1 MGKCSWFTL
10 KAALELKYRRESE
23 EGSMSRSVAVV
34 TGASSGIGRATA
46 IRLSRDFPVVAL
58 AARRAAEIEEVAD
71 RVRANGAEPLAVAL
85 DLAAPTAVEGVVDQT
100 LAKFGRIDALLN
112 IAGAVP
118 GADLFQM
125 TDEQWNAGMELKL
138 HGARRLTLRAW
149 DALKTSKGAVVLI
162 AGNTAEVPTASA
174 AAVGVIN
181 AAIVALAKA
190 FADRGLKDGV
200 QVNSVSPG
208 PVMTGRR
215 SSMIEKWASTHNVS
229 SDEAKQKLLRQAGIS
244 RYGEPEDIADLM
256 AFLVS
261 PAARWMTG
269 TQIRIDGGEV
279 KSI

>member
-1 MGKCSWFTL
+1 
-10 KAALELKYRRESE
+10 
-23 EGSMSRSVAVV
+23 MSQSVAIV
-34 TGASSGIGRATA
+34 TGSSSGIGRATA
-46 IRLSRDFPVVAL
+46 IRLSRDFSAVVL
-58 AARRAAEIEEVAD
+58 AARNGAELGEVAD
-71 RVRANGAEPLAVAL
+71 QVRANGAEPLSIDL
-85 DLAAPTAVEGVVDQT
+85 DLTAPTAAEAVVSQT
-100 LAKFGRIDALLN
+100 LAKFGRIDTLLN

-118 GADLFQM
+118 GIDLFQM
-125 TDEQWNAGMELKL
+125 TDEQWNTGMELKL

-149 DALKTSKGAVVLI
+149 EALKATKGAVVLI
-162 AGNTAEVPTASA
+162 AGNTAEVPSASA

-190 FADRGLKDGV
+190 LAGRGLKDDV

-215 SSMIEKWASTHNVS
+215 LSMIEKWASAHKVS
-229 SDEAKQKLLRQAGIS
+229 IDEAKQTLLTQAGIG
-244 RYGEPEDIADLM
+244 RYGEPQDIAELM

-269 TQIRIDGGEV
+269 TQLRIDGGEV

>member
-1 MGKCSWFTL
+1 MPK
-10 KAALELKYRRESE
+10 
-23 EGSMSRSVAVV
+23 SVAIV
-34 TGASSGIGRATA
+34 TGSSSGIGKATA
-46 IRLSRDFPVVAL
+46 VRLSRDFSAVVL
-58 AARRAAEIEEVAD
+58 AARGAAELGEVAEQ
-71 RVRANGAEPLAVAL
+71 VKANGAEPLAIDL
-85 DLAAPTAVEGVVDQT
+85 DLMAPTAAEAVVSQT

-118 GADLFQM
+118 GIDLFQM
-125 TDEQWNAGMELKL
+125 TDEQWNVGMELKL

-149 DALKTSKGAVVLI
+149 DALKASKGAVVLI
-162 AGNTAEVPTASA
+162 AGNTAEVPTAST

-215 SSMIEKWASTHNVS
+215 MSMIERWASAHNVS
-229 SDEAKQKLLRQAGIS
+229 IDEAKQRLLTQAGIS
-244 RYGEPEDIADLM
+244 RYGEPQDIAELT

-261 PAARWMTG
+261 SAARWMTG
-269 TQIRIDGGEV
+269 TQLRIDGGEV

>member
-1 MGKCSWFTL
+1 
-10 KAALELKYRRESE
+10 
-23 EGSMSRSVAVV
+23 MSRSVAIV
-34 TGASSGIGRATA
+34 TGSSSGIGRATA
-46 IRLSRDFPVVAL
+46 IRLSRDFSAVVL
-58 AARRAAEIEEVAD
+58 AARNAAQLGEVAGQ
-71 RVRANGAEPLAVAL
+71 VRANGAEALAL
-85 DLAAPTAVEGVVDQT
+85 DLDLMAPTAAEAVVSQT

-118 GADLFQM
+118 GIDLFQM
-125 TDEQWNAGMELKL
+125 TDEQWNAGAELKL

-149 DALKTSKGAVVLI
+149 DALKAAKGTVVFI
-162 AGNTAEVPTASA
+162 SGNSAEVPTASA

-215 SSMIEKWASTHNVS
+215 LSMIEKWALTHKVGI
-229 SDEAKQKLLRQAGIS
+229 DEAKQRLLTQAGIG
-244 RYGEPEDIADLM
+244 RYGEPEDIAALM
-256 AFLVS
+256 AFLAS
-261 PAARWMTG
+261 PAARWMMG
-269 TQIRIDGGEV
+269 AQLRIDGGEV